1 MDPKTDKFW
10 QTAKPRIKPR
20 KTVLKKLRYTD
31 AGFYEQSK
39 ASKEDTS
46 DTGYS
51 GYCFNCWLYGHRAVD
66 CRQKNV
72 SSPSPNYDHLK
83 AFIAKQKQKSLEESR
98 DSKGIFP
105 LVNKPTLGSRVCTDK
120 KSEKRTTTRLPKV
133 FTVKD
138 LDRQL
143 IHFAKTK
150 YALQNT
156 SNLRIVGA
164 LKPRAKPAKQSNDPH
179 SALGRGGFSVAQA
192 DPGVARLR
200 EYEWQEVKS
209 KKKVRSHFVERV
221 EIPLSNPFDTLRLEK
236 ISPNISSY
244 SPPHIRNGVLGRK
257 GNFRDEN
264 HKRTK
269 LTGSNP
275 VHTPPS
281 FSKTLSIG
289 SGYAVAG
296 EIIEDHSSEPHTHK
310 DRYYSPPHRRLAGKH
325 PVHKPN
331 LTKEAGLI
339 VRWKGVGA
347 SLLDITEALE
357 AMLPCEECSTDN
369 LPPPQIVEP
378 PYKPNK
384 AVEVIG
390 NQVLVAEEP
399 PFFMG
404 NLTPH
409 NIPAEINRHDPLVDN
424 HVNLNSARIE
434 TQSEIKDRLQSPR
447 SVAQT
452 VPTSHPT
459 QSPNCIE
466 DNLTSSQNYDPSV
479 ATSQGYPS
487 KDGKCTREVTAD
499 YIGETLTDELLDLF
513 TNEICDEE
521 ELRYQKD
528 VLIKE
533 ILLLR
538 NSAEDN
544 DASLVSQQEV
554 EELVNKTPMK
564 AHPYDLDM
572 MIESYG
578 QENIDAED
586 SLIDPGRGYGYEVP
600 IEAPSSSPLLK
611 DNAENSIENIDG
623 IFGITNEDREL
634 GIATNLEGLSSPKID
649 KIKKKR
655 GRKSFIELRNIAG
668 NADNQIKIFD
678 ILNSG
683 KGKCLP
689 KDQ

>member
-331 LTKEAGLI
+331 LTKGEQLKVSNSVYTSPHRRNSKHLFDHNRDRTISNYESNKVILEIKSIAQNQNYFAEAGLI

-357 AMLPCEECSTDN
+357 AMLPCEE
-369 LPPPQIVEP
+369 E
-378 PYKPNK
+378 
-384 AVEVIG
+384 G
-390 NQVLVAEEP
+390 
-399 PFFMG
+399 
-404 NLTPH
+404 
-409 NIPAEINRHDPLVDN
+409 
-424 HVNLNSARIE
+424 LNSAPSI
-434 TQSEIKDRLQSPR
+434 
-447 SVAQT
+447 
-452 VPTSHPT
+452 
-459 QSPNCIE
+459 
-466 DNLTSSQNYDPSV
+466 SS
-479 ATSQGYPS
+479 
-487 KDGKCTREVTAD
+487 
-499 YIGETLTDELLDLF
+499 L
-513 TNEICDEE
+513 
-521 ELRYQKD
+521 
-528 VLIKE
+528 
-533 ILLLR
+533 
-538 NSAEDN
+538 
-544 DASLVSQQEV
+544 
-554 EELVNKTPMK
+554 
-564 AHPYDLDM
+564 
-572 MIESYG
+572 
-578 QENIDAED
+578 
-586 SLIDPGRGYGYEVP
+586 
-600 IEAPSSSPLLK
+600 
-611 DNAENSIENIDG
+611 
-623 IFGITNEDREL
+623 
-634 GIATNLEGLSSPKID
+634 
-649 KIKKKR
+649 
-655 GRKSFIELRNIAG
+655 
-668 NADNQIKIFD
+668 
-678 ILNSG
+678 
-683 KGKCLP
+683 
-689 KDQ
+689 